1 MRAIVALGYEAVCAL
16 VPYAIASGVNAHRSH
31 VSAHRKQ
38 TSASK
43 RPSMWAHRLAVTLF
57 GICLFSILWICG
69 VGTFADLWR
78 GTSLRTML
86 NINLVPFDAYLNWT
100 TWALNV
106 VLFVPLGLLL
116 PCCWEGFDRIGHAA
130 LFGFLF
136 SLAIELAA
144 PELPRHGHRRPHRQ
158 YPGRCRRLPHLSRS
172 QGCLPEMVGKAPGT
186 SDARA
191 PRQCCQGCGSA
202 LPGSLFPLCLEAAC
216 RDGHRELPRQALSMK
231 KEGGA

>member
-16 VPYAIASGVNAHRSH
+16 VPYAIASGVNAHRSQ
-31 VSAHRKQ
+31 VSARRKQ

-43 RPSMWAHRLAVTLF
+43 QPSMWAHRLAVALF

-136 SLAIELAA
+136 SLAIEL
-144 PELPRHGHRRPHRQ
+144 
-158 YPGRCRRLPHLSRS
+158 S
-172 QGCLPEMVGKAPGT
+172 QLLNFRVTDIDDLIANTLGAVVGCLIFLALRAAFPRWWERYLGPQTLEPRGNAAKDAAALFLGVFFLYASRRHAEMGIVNFL
-186 SDARA
+186 DR
-191 PRQCCQGCGSA
+191 
-202 LPGSLFPLCLEAAC
+202 L
-216 RDGHRELPRQALSMK
+216 
-231 KEGGA
+231 

>member
-16 VPYAIASGVNAHRSH
+16 VPYATASGVNAHRSH
-31 VSAHRKQ
+31 VSARRKQ

-43 RPSMWAHRLAVTLF
+43 RPSMWAHRLAVALF
-57 GICLFSILWICG
+57 GICLFSILWVCG
-69 VGTFADLWR
+69 IGTFADLWR

-100 TWALNV
+100 AWALNV

-136 SLAIELAA
+136 SLAIEL
-144 PELPRHGHRRPHRQ
+144 
-158 YPGRCRRLPHLSRS
+158 S
-172 QGCLPEMVGKAPGT
+172 QLLNFRVTDIDDLIANTLGAVIGCLIFLALRAVFPRWWERHLGPQTLEPRGNAAKDAAALFLGVFFLYASRRHAEMGIVNFL
-186 SDARA
+186 DR
-191 PRQCCQGCGSA
+191 
-202 LPGSLFPLCLEAAC
+202 L
-216 RDGHRELPRQALSMK
+216 
-231 KEGGA
+231 

>member
-16 VPYAIASGVNAHRSH
+16 VPYAIASRVNAHRSH
-31 VSAHRKQ
+31 VSARRKQ
-38 TSASK
+38 MSASK
-43 RPSMWAHRLAVTLF
+43 RPSMWAHRLAVALF

-100 TWALNV
+100 AWALNV

-136 SLAIELAA
+136 SLAIEL
-144 PELPRHGHRRPHRQ
+144 
-158 YPGRCRRLPHLSRS
+158 S
-172 QGCLPEMVGKAPGT
+172 QLLNFRVTDIDDLIANTLGAVIGCLIFLVLRAVFPRWWERHLGPQTLEPRGNAAKDAAALFLGVFFLYASRRHAEMGIVNFL
-186 SDARA
+186 DR
-191 PRQCCQGCGSA
+191 
-202 LPGSLFPLCLEAAC
+202 L
-216 RDGHRELPRQALSMK
+216 
-231 KEGGA
+231 

>member
-31 VSAHRKQ
+31 VSACRNQ

-43 RPSMWAHRLAVTLF
+43 RPSMWAHRLAVALF

-86 NINLVPFDAYLNWT
+86 NINLVPFDAHLNWT

-136 SLAIELAA
+136 SLAIEL
-144 PELPRHGHRRPHRQ
+144 
-158 YPGRCRRLPHLSRS
+158 S
-172 QGCLPEMVGKAPGT
+172 QLLNFRVTDIDDLIANTLGAFVGCLIFLALRAVFPRWWERHLGPQMLEPRGNAAKDAAALFLGVFFLYASRRHAEMGIVNFLDK
-186 SDARA
+186 
-191 PRQCCQGCGSA
+191 
-202 LPGSLFPLCLEAAC
+202 L
-216 RDGHRELPRQALSMK
+216 
-231 KEGGA
+231 

>member
-16 VPYAIASGVNAHRSH
+16 VPYAIASGVNAYRSH
-31 VSAHRKQ
+31 VSARRKQ

-43 RPSMWAHRLAVTLF
+43 RPSMWAHRLAVALF

-100 TWALNV
+100 AWALNV

-136 SLAIELAA
+136 SLAIEL
-144 PELPRHGHRRPHRQ
+144 
-158 YPGRCRRLPHLSRS
+158 S
-172 QGCLPEMVGKAPGT
+172 QLLNFRVTDIDDLIANTLGAVIGCLIFLVLRAVFPRWWERHLGPQTLEPRGNAAKDAAALFLGVFFLYASRRHAEMGIVNFL
-186 SDARA
+186 DR
-191 PRQCCQGCGSA
+191 
-202 LPGSLFPLCLEAAC
+202 L
-216 RDGHRELPRQALSMK
+216 
-231 KEGGA
+231 

>member
-69 VGTFADLWR
+69 IGTFADLWR

-136 SLAIELAA
+136 SLAIEL
-144 PELPRHGHRRPHRQ
+144 
-158 YPGRCRRLPHLSRS
+158 S
-172 QGCLPEMVGKAPGT
+172 QLLNFRVTDIDDLIANTLGAVVGCLIFLALRAVFPRWWERHLGPQTLEPRGNAAKDAAALFLGVFFLYASRRHAEMGIVNFL
-186 SDARA
+186 DR
-191 PRQCCQGCGSA
+191 
-202 LPGSLFPLCLEAAC
+202 L
-216 RDGHRELPRQALSMK
+216 
-231 KEGGA
+231 

>member
-16 VPYAIASGVNAHRSH
+16 VPYAIASGVNAHGSH
-31 VSAHRKQ
+31 VSARRKQ

-43 RPSMWAHRLAVTLF
+43 QPSMWAHRLAVALF

-86 NINLVPFDAYLNWT
+86 NINLVPFDAHLNWT

-136 SLAIELAA
+136 SLAIEL
-144 PELPRHGHRRPHRQ
+144 
-158 YPGRCRRLPHLSRS
+158 S
-172 QGCLPEMVGKAPGT
+172 QLLNFRVTDIDDLIANTLGAVVGCLIFLALRAVFPRWWERHLGPQTLEPRGNAAKDAAALFLGVFFLYASRRHAEMGIVNFLDK
-186 SDARA
+186 
-191 PRQCCQGCGSA
+191 
-202 LPGSLFPLCLEAAC
+202 L
-216 RDGHRELPRQALSMK
+216 
-231 KEGGA
+231 

>member
-31 VSAHRKQ
+31 VSARCKQ

-43 RPSMWAHRLAVTLF
+43 RPSMWAHRLAVALF

-86 NINLVPFDAYLNWT
+86 NINLVPFDAHLNWT

-136 SLAIELAA
+136 SLAIEL
-144 PELPRHGHRRPHRQ
+144 
-158 YPGRCRRLPHLSRS
+158 S
-172 QGCLPEMVGKAPGT
+172 QLLNFRVTDIDDLIANTLGAVVGCLIFLALRAVFPRWWERHLGPQTLEPRGNAAKDAAALFLGVFFLYASRRHAEMGIVNFLDK
-186 SDARA
+186 
-191 PRQCCQGCGSA
+191 
-202 LPGSLFPLCLEAAC
+202 L
-216 RDGHRELPRQALSMK
+216 
-231 KEGGA
+231 

>member
-16 VPYAIASGVNAHRSH
+16 VPYAIASRVNAHRSH
-31 VSAHRKQ
+31 VSARRKQ

-43 RPSMWAHRLAVTLF
+43 RPSMWAHRLAVALF

-100 TWALNV
+100 AWALNV

-136 SLAIELAA
+136 SLAIEL
-144 PELPRHGHRRPHRQ
+144 
-158 YPGRCRRLPHLSRS
+158 S
-172 QGCLPEMVGKAPGT
+172 QLLNFRVTDIDDLIANTLGAVIGCLIFLVL
-186 SDARA
+186 RA
-191 PRQCCQGCGSA
+191 VFPRWWERHLG
-202 LPGSLFPLCLEAAC
+202 P
-216 RDGHRELPRQALSMK
+216 QALEPRGNAAKDAAALFLGVFFLYASRRHAEM
-231 KEGGA
+231 GIVNFLDRL

>member
-31 VSAHRKQ
+31 VSARRKP

-43 RPSMWAHRLAVTLF
+43 RPSMWAHRLAVALF

-136 SLAIELAA
+136 SLAIEL
-144 PELPRHGHRRPHRQ
+144 
-158 YPGRCRRLPHLSRS
+158 S
-172 QGCLPEMVGKAPGT
+172 QLLNFRVTDIDDLIANTLGAVVGCLIFLALRAVFPRWWERHLGPQTLEPRGNAAKDAAALFLGVFFLYASRRHAEMGIVNFL
-186 SDARA
+186 DR
-191 PRQCCQGCGSA
+191 
-202 LPGSLFPLCLEAAC
+202 L
-216 RDGHRELPRQALSMK
+216 
-231 KEGGA
+231 

>member
-16 VPYAIASGVNAHRSH
+16 VPYAIASDVNAHRSH
-31 VSAHRKQ
+31 VSARHKQ

-43 RPSMWAHRLAVTLF
+43 RPSMWAHRLAVALF

-86 NINLVPFDAYLNWT
+86 NINLVPFDAHLNWT
-100 TWALNV
+100 TWTLNV

-136 SLAIELAA
+136 SLAIEL
-144 PELPRHGHRRPHRQ
+144 
-158 YPGRCRRLPHLSRS
+158 S
-172 QGCLPEMVGKAPGT
+172 QLLNFRVTDIDDLIANTLGAVVGCLIFLALRAVFPRWWERHLGPQTLEPRGNAAKDAAALFLGVFFLYASRRHAEMGIVNFLDK
-186 SDARA
+186 
-191 PRQCCQGCGSA
+191 
-202 LPGSLFPLCLEAAC
+202 L
-216 RDGHRELPRQALSMK
+216 
-231 KEGGA
+231 

>member
-31 VSAHRKQ
+31 VSACRKQ

-43 RPSMWAHRLAVTLF
+43 RPSMWAHRLAVALF
-57 GICLFSILWICG
+57 GICLFSILWVCG

-86 NINLVPFDAYLNWT
+86 NINLVPFDAHLNWT

-136 SLAIELAA
+136 SLAIEL
-144 PELPRHGHRRPHRQ
+144 
-158 YPGRCRRLPHLSRS
+158 S
-172 QGCLPEMVGKAPGT
+172 QLLNFRVTDIDDLIANTLGAVVGCLIFLALRAVFPRWWERHLGPQTLEPRGNAAKDAAALFLGVFFLYASRRHAEMGIVNFLDK
-186 SDARA
+186 
-191 PRQCCQGCGSA
+191 
-202 LPGSLFPLCLEAAC
+202 L
-216 RDGHRELPRQALSMK
+216 
-231 KEGGA
+231 

>member
-31 VSAHRKQ
+31 VSARRKQ

-43 RPSMWAHRLAVTLF
+43 RPSMWAHRLAVALF

-86 NINLVPFDAYLNWT
+86 NINLVPFDAHLNWT

-136 SLAIELAA
+136 SLAIEL
-144 PELPRHGHRRPHRQ
+144 
-158 YPGRCRRLPHLSRS
+158 S
-172 QGCLPEMVGKAPGT
+172 QLLNFRVTDIDDLIANTLGAVVGCLIFLALRAVFPRWWERHLGPRTLEPRGNAAKDAAALFLGVFFLYASRRHAEMGIVNFL
-186 SDARA
+186 DR
-191 PRQCCQGCGSA
+191 
-202 LPGSLFPLCLEAAC
+202 L
-216 RDGHRELPRQALSMK
+216 
-231 KEGGA
+231 

>member
-16 VPYAIASGVNAHRSH
+16 VPYAIASRVNAHRSH
-31 VSAHRKQ
+31 VSARRKQ

-43 RPSMWAHRLAVTLF
+43 RPSMWAHRLAVALF

-100 TWALNV
+100 AWALNV

-136 SLAIELAA
+136 SLAIEL
-144 PELPRHGHRRPHRQ
+144 
-158 YPGRCRRLPHLSRS
+158 S
-172 QGCLPEMVGKAPGT
+172 QLLNFRVTDIDDLIANTLGAVIGCLIFLVLRAVFPRWWERHLGPQTLEPRGNAAKDAAALFLGVFFLYASRRHAEMGIVNFL
-186 SDARA
+186 DR
-191 PRQCCQGCGSA
+191 
-202 LPGSLFPLCLEAAC
+202 L
-216 RDGHRELPRQALSMK
+216 
-231 KEGGA
+231 

>member
-31 VSAHRKQ
+31 VSARRKQ

-43 RPSMWAHRLAVTLF
+43 RPSMWAHRLAVALF

-106 VLFVPLGLLL
+106 VLFAPFGFLL
-116 PCCWEGFDRIGHAA
+116 PCGWKGYDRIGRSA

-136 SLAIELAA
+136 SLAIEL
-144 PELPRHGHRRPHRQ
+144 
-158 YPGRCRRLPHLSRS
+158 S
-172 QGCLPEMVGKAPGT
+172 QLLNFRVTDIDDLIANTLGAVVGCLIFLALRAVFPRWWERHLGPQTLEPCGNAAKDAAALFLGVFFLYASRRHAEMGIVNFL
-186 SDARA
+186 DR
-191 PRQCCQGCGSA
+191 
-202 LPGSLFPLCLEAAC
+202 L
-216 RDGHRELPRQALSMK
+216 
-231 KEGGA
+231 

>member
-31 VSAHRKQ
+31 VSARRKQ

-43 RPSMWAHRLAVTLF
+43 RPSMWAHRLAVALF

-100 TWALNV
+100 AWALNV

-136 SLAIELAA
+136 SLAIEL
-144 PELPRHGHRRPHRQ
+144 
-158 YPGRCRRLPHLSRS
+158 S
-172 QGCLPEMVGKAPGT
+172 QLLNFRVTDIDDLIANTLGAVIGCLIFLVLRAVFPRWWERHLGPQTLEPRGNAAKDAAALFLGVFFLHASRRHAEMGIVNFL
-186 SDARA
+186 DR
-191 PRQCCQGCGSA
+191 
-202 LPGSLFPLCLEAAC
+202 L
-216 RDGHRELPRQALSMK
+216 
-231 KEGGA
+231 

>member
-31 VSAHRKQ
+31 VSARHKQ

-43 RPSMWAHRLAVTLF
+43 RSSMWAHRLAVALF

-78 GTSLRTML
+78 GTSLRMML
-86 NINLVPFDAYLNWT
+86 NINLVPFDAHLNWT

-136 SLAIELAA
+136 SLAIEL
-144 PELPRHGHRRPHRQ
+144 
-158 YPGRCRRLPHLSRS
+158 S
-172 QGCLPEMVGKAPGT
+172 QLLNFRVTDIDDLIANTLGAVVGCLIFLALRAVFPRWWERHLGPQTLEPRGNAAKDAAALFLGVFFLYASRRHAEMGIVNFLDK
-186 SDARA
+186 
-191 PRQCCQGCGSA
+191 
-202 LPGSLFPLCLEAAC
+202 L
-216 RDGHRELPRQALSMK
+216 
-231 KEGGA
+231 

>member
-31 VSAHRKQ
+31 VPARRKQ

-43 RPSMWAHRLAVTLF
+43 RPSMWAHRLAVALF

-116 PCCWEGFDRIGHAA
+116 PCCWEGFDWIGHAA

-136 SLAIELAA
+136 SLAIEL
-144 PELPRHGHRRPHRQ
+144 
-158 YPGRCRRLPHLSRS
+158 S
-172 QGCLPEMVGKAPGT
+172 QLLNFRVTDIDDLIANTLGAVVGCLIFLALRAVFPRWWERHLGPQTLGPRGNAAKDAAALFLGVFFLYASRRHAEMGIVNFL
-186 SDARA
+186 DR
-191 PRQCCQGCGSA
+191 
-202 LPGSLFPLCLEAAC
+202 L
-216 RDGHRELPRQALSMK
+216 
-231 KEGGA
+231 

>member
-16 VPYAIASGVNAHRSH
+16 VPYAIASGVNAHRSQ
-31 VSAHRKQ
+31 VSARRKQ

-43 RPSMWAHRLAVTLF
+43 RPSMWAHRLAVALF

-69 VGTFADLWR
+69 VGTFADFWR

-136 SLAIELAA
+136 SLAIEL
-144 PELPRHGHRRPHRQ
+144 
-158 YPGRCRRLPHLSRS
+158 S
-172 QGCLPEMVGKAPGT
+172 QLLNFRVTDIDDLIANTLGAVVGCLIFLALRAVFPRWWERHLGPQTLEPRGNAAKDAAALFLGVFFLYASRRHAEMGIVNFL
-186 SDARA
+186 DR
-191 PRQCCQGCGSA
+191 
-202 LPGSLFPLCLEAAC
+202 L
-216 RDGHRELPRQALSMK
+216 
-231 KEGGA
+231 

>member
-16 VPYAIASGVNAHRSH
+16 VPYAIASGVNAHRSQ
-31 VSAHRKQ
+31 VSARRKQ

-43 RPSMWAHRLAVTLF
+43 RPSMWAHRLAVALF

-100 TWALNV
+100 AWALNV

-136 SLAIELAA
+136 SLAIEL
-144 PELPRHGHRRPHRQ
+144 
-158 YPGRCRRLPHLSRS
+158 S
-172 QGCLPEMVGKAPGT
+172 QLLNFRVTDIDDLIANTLGAVIGCLIFLVLRAVFPRWWERHLGPQTLEPRGNAAKDAAALFLGVFFLYASRRHAEMGIVNFL
-186 SDARA
+186 DR
-191 PRQCCQGCGSA
+191 
-202 LPGSLFPLCLEAAC
+202 L
-216 RDGHRELPRQALSMK
+216 
-231 KEGGA
+231 